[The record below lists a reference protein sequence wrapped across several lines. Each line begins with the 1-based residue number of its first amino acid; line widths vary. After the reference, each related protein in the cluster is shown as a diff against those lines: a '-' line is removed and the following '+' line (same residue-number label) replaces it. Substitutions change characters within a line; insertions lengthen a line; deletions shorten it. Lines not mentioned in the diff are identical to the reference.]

1 MSWRIR
7 PVSQPVLCNGITQRI
22 TNRTGFHG
30 GHAVFDVDI
39 QDAVEIA
46 RSINNQPRT
55 DGIARNRGA
64 ATARDDRPATLLRD
78 FDAIADIVDRLWLN
92 DSLWNASENRRI
104 RRIRSARGHVFAH
117 ARTRHLL
124 EH

>member
-1 MSWRIR
+1 MRGRIR
-7 PVSQPVLCNGITQRI
+7 AIGQPEFSDRVAQPVADDA
-22 TNRTGFHG
+22 GFHG

-92 DSLWNASENRRI
+92 DSLWNAS
-104 RRIRSARGHVFAH
+104 
-117 ARTRHLL
+117 
-124 EH
+124 